1 MADQDLSKSESRK
14 NWRVLIGILIGSV
27 VLAAAFFAL
36 GPQQIVEY
44 IEATSDWVESHF
56 ILSVCIF
63 LLWAFVSQLLI
74 APTGALTLLIG
85 GYLLGGS
92 AGLGYYVMTVL
103 SGLVVYDGV
112 RRGGSNWT
120 LPDQVRGLSIE
131 KLKRAA
137 RQEGFGLVAT
147 MRVLPFFP
155 PPLVAIV
162 SGSLEISRRDF
173 TIGTLTTA
181 WIVPLIV
188 ALVGSTMGS
197 ILDAA
202 NPNDLMAGGVSFGL
216 LLLALVFF
224 VFIALRLFRRLQETT
239 GDAQD
244 A

>member
-1 MADQDLSKSESRK
+1 MADQEPTNAESRK
-14 NWRVLIGILIGSV
+14 SWLVLIGILLGSIA
-27 VLAAAFFAL
+27 LAFAFFTL

-44 IEATSDWVESHF
+44 VEATSDWVETHF
-56 ILSVCIF
+56 VLSVCIF
-63 LLWAFVSQLLI
+63 LLWAFLSQLLI

-85 GYLLGGS
+85 GYLLGGA
-92 AGLGYYVMTVL
+92 AGLGYYAMTVI
-103 SGLVVYDGV
+103 SGWVVYDGV

-131 KLKRAA
+131 KLKKAA
-137 RQEGFGLVAT
+137 RLEGFGLVAT

-162 SGSLEISRRDF
+162 SGSLEISRRHF
-173 TIGTLTTA
+173 TIGTVATA

-202 NPNDLMAGGVSFGL
+202 NPNDRMAGGVSFGL
-216 LLLALVFF
+216 LLLALLFF
-224 VFIALRLFRRLQETT
+224 VFIALRMFRRLQESS
-239 GDAQD
+239 GGAQD